1 MPRVAPHPSQYSL
14 VALFWQPQRKHCING
29 PLDSSGARLYLSD
42 VITLYAHQFYA
53 ALRQETVSSRFDGGF
68 FHAQNCR
75 SGCYDL
81 APNQTRG
88 IPIRAKASPQIED
101 KQSQTCHPGL
111 SRQAFLI
118 FFFALPGCRVF
129 AGIFFSSR
137 REFFAGAAKLFSL
150 FWLRAGTDCWGGT
163 RF

>member
-1 MPRVAPHPSQYSL
+1 MPINSMPL
-14 VALFWQPQRKHCING
+14 CDKKLFPVDSTA
-29 PLDSSGARLYLSD
+29 DSSMHKIVAAD
-42 VITLYAHQFYA
+42 VVIL
-53 ALRQETVSSRFDGGF
+53 L
-68 FHAQNCR
+68 
-75 SGCYDL
+75 
-81 APNQTRG
+81 QTRHG
-88 IPIRAKASPQIED
+88 VPPFAHKASPQIED

-150 FWLRAGTDCWGGT
+150 FWLRAGTDRWGGT